1 MSFLNDMCKHYRWRT
16 QWSTNIWGLQ
26 SIEREEFYDVEWEFN
41 QDWWVEFEKKK
52 KNVQEEEQKNYP
64 DWKASLFVEMM
75 VVSCCVAE
83 IKGREDF

>member
-1 MSFLNDMCKHYRWRT
+1 MMQSENSTKTDELNLKK
-16 QWSTNIWGLQ
+16 
-26 SIEREEFYDVEWEFN
+26 
-41 QDWWVEFEKKK
+41 KKK

-64 DWKASLFVEMM
+64 DWKASFFVEMM

>member
-1 MSFLNDMCKHYRWRT
+1 MMQSENSTKTDELNLK
-16 QWSTNIWGLQ
+16 
-26 SIEREEFYDVEWEFN
+26 
-41 QDWWVEFEKKK
+41 KKK